1 MDHAVCIGCQL
12 LVVCDDD
19 ECLVHLVAQVEE
31 ELVQLFLVL
40 GIQASCGSSARIT
53 DGLLMRARATATRCF
68 SPPDS
73 RSVCGTSDRSGS

>member
-1 MDHAVCIGCQL
+1 MNRSVLDMDHAVCIGCQL

-40 GIQASCGSSARIT
+40 GIQAS
-53 DGLLMRARATATRCF
+53 
-68 SPPDS
+68 
-73 RSVCGTSDRSGS
+73 